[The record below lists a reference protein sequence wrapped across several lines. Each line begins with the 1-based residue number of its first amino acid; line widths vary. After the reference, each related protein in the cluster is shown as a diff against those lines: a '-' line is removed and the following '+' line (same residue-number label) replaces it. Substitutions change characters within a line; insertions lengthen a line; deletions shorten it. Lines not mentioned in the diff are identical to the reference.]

1 VSRPLT
7 FQERFI
13 FRQFFNGLA
22 LGGALAEW
30 GIACWLLNL
39 RAPTAVHVLVVALL
53 ALTNRL
59 AARHLEREP
68 ATGVLTGRAGHVVL
82 ATAFGAIVSAA
93 ALAVTAVAWLAAGVL
108 GAFRAEA
115 GMVASL
121 GVDTLFGGEFRALS
135 YLVLTGAALAVTHGY
150 ARGYRR
156 LAVTRLTVPLAGL
169 SRTLAGFRLVHVS
182 DLHLGPLADRAALRE
197 ALDCINALEPDVVC
211 VTGDIVDSPATDLAA
226 WIPELERLTA
236 RHGVFTILGNH
247 DRHVGD
253 ARVISALARWTTWR
267 ILRDEM
273 ATIEVDGARLHL
285 LGLDD
290 RPWREVADALPALA
304 CRVPPG
310 EPAVLLAHRPA
321 VFGLAATA
329 GIGLTLA
336 GHTHGGQVAVP
347 GAPRLNVARVLQ
359 TRFDA
364 GQFVRGDALLNV
376 SRGLGTSGQRV
387 RIGVPCEITLVT
399 LVPRVARAA

>member
-1 VSRPLT
+1 MSRPLN
-7 FQERFI
+7 FGERVI
-13 FRQFFNGLA
+13 LRHFFNGLA

-30 GIACWLLNL
+30 GIACWLFRL
-39 RAPTAVHVLVVALL
+39 RAPVAVHVLAIALVTVV
-53 ALTNRL
+53 NRL
-59 AARHLEREP
+59 ATRRLEREP
-68 ATGVLTGRAGHVVL
+68 ATGLLAGPAGQLVL
-82 ATAFGAIVSAA
+82 ATAFWAFVSAG
-93 ALAVTAVAWLAAGVL
+93 ALAVTVVAWVAAGVL

-121 GVDTLFGGEFRALS
+121 GVDALFGGSFRAVS
-135 YLVLTGAALAVTHGY
+135 SGVLAATALAVVYGY
-150 ARGYRR
+150 TYGYRR
-156 LAVTRLTVPLAGL
+156 IELTRLTVPLANL
-169 SRTLAGFRLVHVS
+169 PPTLAGFRLVHVS
-182 DLHLGPLADRAALRE
+182 DLHLGPLADRTAVRE
-197 ALDCINALEPDVVC
+197 QLDRINELEPDVVC
-211 VTGDIVDSPATDLAA
+211 VTGDIVDSPATDLAS
-226 WIPELERLTA
+226 WIPELDRLKA

-247 DRHVGD
+247 DRHVG
-253 ARVISALARWTTWR
+253 ATRIAEALARWTTWR
-267 ILRDEM
+267 VLRDEM
-273 ATIEVDGARLHL
+273 ATIDVDGARLHL
-285 LGLDD
+285 LGLED
-290 RPWREVADALPALA
+290 RPWSEVADELPGLV
-304 CRVPPG
+304 RGVPAG
-310 EPAVLLAHRPA
+310 EPAVLLAHRPTIFA
-321 VFGLAATA
+321 PAATA

>member
-7 FQERFI
+7 FPERFI
-13 FRQFFNGLA
+13 FRHFFNGLA

-30 GIACWLLNL
+30 GIVCWLLDL
-39 RAPTAVHVLVVALL
+39 RAPGPVHVLVVALL

-59 AARHLEREP
+59 AARRLEREP
-68 ATGVLTGRAGHVVL
+68 ATGLLAGRAGHVVL
-82 ATAFGAIVSAA
+82 ATAFGALMSAGA
-93 ALAVTAVAWLAAGVL
+93 VAVTAAAWLVAGAL

-115 GMVASL
+115 GMVAGL
-121 GVDTLFGGEFRALS
+121 GVDALFGGAFRGVS
-135 YLVLTGAALAVTHGY
+135 YVVLAGTALAVTWGY
-150 ARGYRR
+150 VRGYRQ

-169 SRTLAGFRLVHVS
+169 SPTLAGFRLVHVS
-182 DLHLGPLADRAALRE
+182 DLHLGPLADRTALRE
-197 ALDCINALEPDVVC
+197 TLDRINALEPDVVC
-211 VTGDIVDSPATDLAA
+211 VTGDIVDSPATNLAS
-226 WIPELERLTA
+226 WIPELARLGA

-253 ARVISALARWTTWR
+253 ERVVAALARWTSWR

-290 RPWREVADALPALA
+290 RPWREVADELPALA
-304 CRVPPG
+304 ARVPAG
-310 EPAVLLAHRPA
+310 EPAVLLAHRPS
-321 VFGLAATA
+321 VFAPAATA

-364 GQFVRGDALLNV
+364 GLFVRGDALLNV

-399 LVPRVARAA
+399 LVPRIARAA